1 MTAVAAATATAT
13 TTTLFYYSFIGGVSS
28 LSSLVREFLFQGR
41 NCVHVRVLVSRHFR
55 SAGLAD
61 TRANTCASYNSWL
74 SNVFFVDVEHNANA
88 LYTEDATWGWGRG
101 KKTSE
106 KNQTFQN

>member
-1 MTAVAAATATAT
+1 VKLIT
-13 TTTLFYYSFIGGVSS
+13 
-28 LSSLVREFLFQGR
+28 
-41 NCVHVRVLVSRHFR
+41 
-55 SAGLAD
+55 
-61 TRANTCASYNSWL
+61 YNSWQSTFL
-74 SNVFFVDVEHNANA
+74 VVVDDADVEHNANA

>member
-1 MTAVAAATATAT
+1 
-13 TTTLFYYSFIGGVSS
+13 
-28 LSSLVREFLFQGR
+28 
-41 NCVHVRVLVSRHFR
+41 VLVSRHFC

-61 TRANTCASYNSWL
+61 TRASTCASYNSWQSTFL
-74 SNVFFVDVEHNANA
+74 VVVDDADVEHNANA